1 MNAQE
6 TVNYLLQLPRESEYF
21 SNDETIL
28 KVIPKTA
35 KYPTLKAM
43 QDFVGGRIERV
54 SLSNGDDLII
64 YEEGLYDDT
73 AVSFGFDFK
82 WGVNL
87 IATKLYHN
95 DIAVGRCL
103 DGMDTVREH
112 MMPPLFGNVIYLE
125 GGLK

>member
-6 TVNYLLQLPRESEYF
+6 TVNYLLQLPRESEYI
-21 SNDETIL
+21 SNDETTL

-73 AVSFGFDFK
+73 GA
-82 WGVNL
+82 NL

>member
-21 SNDETIL
+21 SNDQTTL

-73 AVSFGFDFK
+73 GA
-82 WGVNL
+82 NL

-95 DIAVGRCL
+95 DI
-103 DGMDTVREH
+103 GMDMVREH
-112 MMPPLFGNVIYLE
+112 MMPPLFGNIIYLE

>member
-21 SNDETIL
+21 SND
-28 KVIPKTA
+28 
-35 KYPTLKAM
+35 
-43 QDFVGGRIERV
+43 
-54 SLSNGDDLII
+54 
-64 YEEGLYDDT
+64 DT
-73 AVSFGFDFK
+73 GA
-82 WGVNL
+82 NL

-95 DIAVGRCL
+95 DI
-103 DGMDTVREH
+103 GMDMVREH